1 MSEAQLQTKNGV
13 VIPLLGVDAVGSMV
27 GLFLRMT
34 ITQRYHN
41 NTHDPLEVMYTFP
54 LPAAA
59 VLLQAEIHVRGV
71 VYQSQVHAKPKASK
85 KYTEAVA
92 AGDREVARLFPE
104 RIALVSGAGS
114 LDEVHTHVLAAV
126 IGGL

>member
-34 ITQRYHN
+34 IQQRYHN

-92 AGDREVARLFPE
+92 AGDTAILVAQVDGY
-104 RIALVSGAGS
+104 A
-114 LDEVHTHVLAAV
+114 
-126 IGGL
+126 